1 MTFSK
6 KLSAVTMA
14 LMLAITAHAQS
25 QPQAQS
31 PAPAAQDNAGAGFTV
46 PDSGFTLPSDFGR
59 ATFEAPPVTW
69 IADGRPID
77 QAKDAIELLSTADQH
92 GLDPR
97 WFHVDRLQS
106 QWQRVS
112 YAASAEEIEQFDRD
126 LTTQMRAYIKIL
138 KNGRISPALIK
149 NHYSKRPFS
158 DTDADLFLSSAI
170 AQDNLKPAVKS
181 LTDSIPMY
189 NSLMQALVIYR
200 GLQKNP
206 SMDQSL
212 PALPGNKLTEGQ
224 SYSGLPALTERLV
237 LLGDLPQGTPVPTV
251 YDASIV
257 EGIKRFQERHGL
269 EPDGVLGKGT
279 LQQLNVRPIDRIR
292 QIQISM
298 ERLRWT
304 PLVEGERR
312 IVVNVPE
319 FVLRAYHIRNQKAE
333 NLIEM
338 KVIVGK
344 SFDTSTPLFDGAVS
358 KIEFS
363 PYWNV
368 PISIS
373 RKELIPHLRRD
384 PSYMKSQ
391 GFEFV
396 TQSGVSQ
403 NVTEANFNAVLN
415 GQARIRQRPGPKNSL
430 GDIKFIF
437 PNSEAIYLHH
447 TPSTKLFERSR
458 RDLSHGCIRVQDPV
472 RLAQFVLEKQPEWT
486 ASAIE
491 SAMTAGKSKTIN
503 VLQPVPVV
511 LGYSTVVVKNNK
523 IHFFADIYGQDKI
536 LDNAIKKVAASRN
549 IPPAS

>member
-1 MTFSK
+1 M
-6 KLSAVTMA
+6 
-14 LMLAITAHAQS
+14 
-25 QPQAQS
+25 
-31 PAPAAQDNAGAGFTV
+31 
-46 PDSGFTLPSDFGR
+46 
-59 ATFEAPPVTW
+59 
-69 IADGRPID
+69 
-77 QAKDAIELLSTADQH
+77 
-92 GLDPR
+92 
-97 WFHVDRLQS
+97 
-106 QWQRVS
+106 
-112 YAASAEEIEQFDRD
+112 
-126 LTTQMRAYIKIL
+126 
-138 KNGRISPALIK
+138 
-149 NHYSKRPFS
+149 
-158 DTDADLFLSSAI
+158 
-170 AQDNLKPAVKS
+170 
-181 LTDSIPMY
+181 
-189 NSLMQALVIYR
+189 
-200 GLQKNP
+200 
-206 SMDQSL
+206 
-212 PALPGNKLTEGQ
+212 
-224 SYSGLPALTERLV
+224 
-237 LLGDLPQGTPVPTV
+237 LLGDLPQGTPSGSV
-251 YDASIV
+251 YDATV
-257 EGIKRFQERHGL
+257 VAGIKSFQQRHGL

-279 LQQLNVRPIDRIR
+279 LDQLNTRPIDRIR

-304 PLVEGERR
+304 PLIEGERR

-319 FVLRAYHIRNQKAE
+319 FMLRAYHIRNQKIE

-373 RKELIPHLRRD
+373 RKELIPRLRRN
-384 PSYMKSQ
+384 PSYLQSQ

-403 NVTEANFNAVLN
+403 SVSEANLNAVLN

-437 PNSEAIYLHH
+437 PNNDAIYLHH
-447 TPSTKLFERSR
+447 TPSTQLFNRTR
-458 RDLSHGCIRVQDPV
+458 RDLSHGCIRVEEPV

-491 SAMTAGKSKTIN
+491 KAMTAKKSKTIN
-503 VLQPVPVV
+503 VLEPVPVV

-523 IHFFADIYGQDKI
+523 IYFFPDIYGQDKI

>member
-1 MTFSK
+1 MTFSTM
-6 KLSAVTMA
+6 LSAVS
-14 LMLAITAHAQS
+14 LSFVLAATVHAQ
-25 QPQAQS
+25 
-31 PAPAAQDNAGAGFTV
+31 APQDNTSAPFTIPENGMTIPPDFANAKFEV
-46 PDSGFTLPSDFGR
+46 PAVS
-59 ATFEAPPVTW
+59 W
-69 IADGRPID
+69 IEDGRPTD
-77 QAKDAIELLSTADQH
+77 QAEDALELLATADRH

-97 WFHVDRLQS
+97 WFHIAQLQS
-106 QWQRVS
+106 QWERLS
-112 YAASAEEIEQFDRD
+112 YAASAEETAQFDRD
-126 LTTQMRAYIKIL
+126 LTTQMRTYVKFL
-138 KNGRISPALIK
+138 KNGRISPSLIK
-149 NHYSKRPFS
+149 NRYSKPTFS
-158 DTDADLFLSSAI
+158 NADADLFLATAI
-170 AQDNLKPAVKS
+170 SNGNLKASVKA

-189 NSLMQALVIYR
+189 NSLMQALVVYR
-200 GLQKNP
+200 ELQKNP
-206 SMDQSL
+206 SMDQAL
-212 PALPGNKLTEGQ
+212 PAAPGGKLTEGQ
-224 SYSGLPALTERLV
+224 PYTGMPALIERLA
-237 LLGDLPQGTPVPTV
+237 LLGDLPRDTPARPI
-251 YDASIV
+251 YDATV
-257 EGIKRFQERHGL
+257 MAGIKSFQQRHGL
-269 EPDGVLGKGT
+269 EPDGVIGKGT
-279 LQQLNVRPIDRIR
+279 LAQLNTRPIDRIR

-304 PLVEGERR
+304 PLMEGERR

-344 SFDTSTPLFDGAVS
+344 SFNTSTPLFDGAVS

-373 RKELIPHLRRD
+373 RGELIPRLRRD
-384 PSYMKSQ
+384 PSYMQNQ

-403 NVTEANFNAVLN
+403 NVSEANISAVLN

-437 PNSEAIYLHH
+437 PNNEAIYLHH
-447 TPSTKLFERSR
+447 TPSTQLFDRTR
-458 RDLSHGCIRVQDPV
+458 RDLSHGCIRVEEPV
-472 RLAQFVLEKQPEWT
+472 KLAQFVLEKQPQWT
-486 ASAIE
+486 ADAIQKAMSAK
-491 SAMTAGKSKTIN
+491 KSKTIN
-503 VLQPVPVV
+503 VLEPVPVV

-536 LDNAIKKVAASRN
+536 LDNAIKKMAASRN

>member
-1 MTFSK
+1 MRLSTT
-6 KLSAVTMA
+6 LSALA
-14 LMLAITAHAQS
+14 LSLMLVTSVQAQT
-25 QPQAQS
+25 PQAQ
-31 PAPAAQDNAGAGFTV
+31 APQAREPGVFTV
-46 PDSGFTLPSDFGR
+46 PEGGMALPQDFGN
-59 ATFEAPPVTW
+59 ATFEAPAVTW
-69 IADGRPID
+69 IEDGRPID
-77 QAKDAIELLSTADQH
+77 QARDALTLLATADQH

-97 WFHVDRLQS
+97 WFHIAQLQS

-112 YAASAEEIEQFDRD
+112 YAASADEIAQFDRD
-126 LTTQMRAYIKIL
+126 LSTQMRTYVKFL
-138 KNGRISPALIK
+138 KNGRISPSLIK
-149 NHYSKRPFS
+149 NRYSKPAF
-158 DTDADLFLSSAI
+158 TDADANLFLSTAI
-170 AQDNLKPAVKS
+170 RNGNLKAAVKS

-189 NSLMQALVIYR
+189 NSLMRALAVYR
-200 GLQKNP
+200 ELQKNP
-206 SMDQSL
+206 SMSQPL
-212 PALPGNKLTEGQ
+212 PAVPNGKLTEGQ
-224 SYSGLPALTERLV
+224 PYTGLPALIERLT
-237 LLGDLPQGTPVPTV
+237 LLGDLPQGTPARPLYDTTV
-251 YDASIV
+251 VAGVKS
-257 EGIKRFQERHGL
+257 FQERHGL

-279 LQQLNVRPIDRIR
+279 LTQLNMRPIDRIR

-304 PLVEGERR
+304 PLMEGERR

-319 FVLRAYHIRNQKAE
+319 FVLRAYHIRNQKIE
-333 NLIEM
+333 NLLEM
-338 KVIVGK
+338 KVIVGR

-384 PSYMKSQ
+384 PSYMRTQ

-403 NVTEANFNAVLN
+403 NVTEANLSAVLS

-437 PNSEAIYLHH
+437 PNSDAIYLHH
-447 TPSTKLFERSR
+447 TPSTNLFDRTR
-458 RDLSHGCIRVQDPV
+458 RDLSHGCIRVEAPV
-472 RLAQFVLEKQPEWT
+472 QLAQFVLEKQPEWT

-491 SAMTAGKSKTIN
+491 SAMSAKKSKTIN
-503 VLQPVPVV
+503 VLEPVPVV

-536 LDNAIKKVAASRN
+536 LDNAIKKMAASRN

>member
-1 MTFSK
+1 
-6 KLSAVTMA
+6 MA
-14 LMLAITAHAQS
+14 L
-25 QPQAQS
+25 PQ
-31 PAPAAQDNAGAGFTV
+31 
-46 PDSGFTLPSDFGR
+46 DFGN
-59 ATFEAPPVTW
+59 ATFEAPAVTW
-69 IADGRPID
+69 IEDGRPID
-77 QAKDAIELLSTADQH
+77 QARDALDLLATADKH

-97 WFHVDRLQS
+97 WFHIAQLQS

-112 YAASAEEIEQFDRD
+112 YAASADEIAQFDRD
-126 LTTQMRAYIKIL
+126 LSTQMRTYVKFL
-138 KNGRISPALIK
+138 KNGRISPSLIK
-149 NHYSKRPFS
+149 NRYSKPAF
-158 DTDADLFLSSAI
+158 TDADANLFLSTAI
-170 AQDNLKPAVKS
+170 RNGNLKAAVKS

-189 NSLMQALVIYR
+189 NSLMQALAVYR
-200 GLQKNP
+200 ELQKNP
-206 SMDQSL
+206 SMNQPL
-212 PALPGNKLTEGQ
+212 PAVPNGKLTEGQ
-224 SYSGLPALTERLV
+224 PYTGLPALIERLT
-237 LLGDLPQGTPVPTV
+237 LLGDLPQGTPARPLYDTTV
-251 YDASIV
+251 VAGVKS
-257 EGIKRFQERHGL
+257 FQERHGL

-279 LQQLNVRPIDRIR
+279 LTQLNMRPIDRIR

-304 PLVEGERR
+304 PLMEGERR

-319 FVLRAYHIRNQKAE
+319 FVLRAYHIRNQKIE
-333 NLIEM
+333 NLLEM
-338 KVIVGK
+338 KVIVGR

-384 PSYMKSQ
+384 PSYMRTQ

-403 NVTEANFNAVLN
+403 NVTEANLNAVLN

-437 PNSEAIYLHH
+437 PNSDAIYLHH
-447 TPSTKLFERSR
+447 TPSTNLFDRTR
-458 RDLSHGCIRVQDPV
+458 RDLSHGCIRVEAPV
-472 RLAQFVLEKQPEWT
+472 QLAQFVLEKQPEWT

-491 SAMTAGKSKTIN
+491 SAMSAKKSKTIN
-503 VLQPVPVV
+503 VLEPVPVV

-536 LDNAIKKVAASRN
+536 LDNAIKKMAASRN

>member
-1 MTFSK
+1 MKFSTMLSVITLSVMLATTAQAQNSQEKPSPEFTIPANGIALPPDFGKATFDVP
-6 KLSAVTMA
+6 AVTW
-14 LMLAITAHAQS
+14 L
-25 QPQAQS
+25 
-31 PAPAAQDNAGAGFTV
+31 
-46 PDSGFTLPSDFGR
+46 
-59 ATFEAPPVTW
+59 E
-69 IADGRPID
+69 DGRPVD
-77 QAKDAIELLSTADQH
+77 QAKDALQLLATADQH

-97 WFHVDRLQS
+97 WFHVSQLQS
-106 QWQRVS
+106 QWERVS
-112 YAASAEEIEQFDRD
+112 YAASAQEMAQFDRD
-126 LTTQMRAYIKIL
+126 LTTQMRTYVKFL
-138 KNGRISPALIK
+138 KNGRISPSLIK
-149 NHYSKRPFS
+149 NRYSKPIF
-158 DTDADLFLSSAI
+158 TDADADVFLSTAI
-170 AQDNLKPAVKS
+170 QNGNLKASVKS

-189 NSLMQALVIYR
+189 NSLMQALVVYR
-200 GLQKNP
+200 ELQKNP
-206 SMDQSL
+206 SMNQSL
-212 PALPGNKLTEGQ
+212 PTVPNGKLTEGQ
-224 SYSGLPALTERLV
+224 PYTGMPALIQRLV
-237 LLGDLPQGTPVPTV
+237 LLGDLPQGTPARPV
-251 YDASIV
+251 YDATVVAGVKS
-257 EGIKRFQERHGL
+257 FQERHGL

-279 LQQLNVRPIDRIR
+279 LEQLNTRPIDRIR

-304 PLVEGERR
+304 PLIEGERR

-319 FVLRAYHIRNQKAE
+319 FVLRAYHIRNQKVE
-333 NLIEM
+333 NLVEM

-384 PSYMKSQ
+384 PSYMRSQ

-396 TQSGVSQ
+396 TQSGTSQTVSEG
-403 NVTEANFNAVLN
+403 NISAVLN

-437 PNSEAIYLHH
+437 PNNDAIYLHH
-447 TPSTKLFERSR
+447 TPSTNLFARTR
-458 RDLSHGCIRVQDPV
+458 RDLSHGCIRVEEPV
-472 RLAQFVLEKQPEWT
+472 QLAQFVLEKQPEWT

-491 SAMTAGKSKTIN
+491 SAMTAKKSKTIN
-503 VLQPVPVV
+503 VLEPVPVV

-536 LDNAIKKVAASRN
+536 LDNAIKKMAASRN

>member
-6 KLSAVTMA
+6 MLSAVTLA
-14 LMLAITAHAQS
+14 LMLATTA
-25 QPQAQS
+25 QAQAPTPRENSSS
-31 PAPAAQDNAGAGFTV
+31 PFTIPDNGI
-46 PDSGFTLPSDFGR
+46 SLPPDFGR
-59 ATFEAPPVTW
+59 ASFEAPPVTW
-69 IADGRPID
+69 IRDGRPVD
-77 QAKDAIELLSTADQH
+77 QAKDAIELLATADQH

-97 WFHVDRLQS
+97 WFHVLQLQS

-112 YAASAEEIEQFDRD
+112 YAASADEMAQFDRD
-126 LTTQMRAYIKIL
+126 LTTQMRTYVKFL
-138 KNGRISPALIK
+138 KNGRISPSLIK
-149 NHYSKRPFS
+149 NRYSKPAFT
-158 DTDADLFLSSAI
+158 DTDADLFLSTAI
-170 AQDNLKPAVKS
+170 QNGNLKAAVKS
-181 LTDSIPMY
+181 LTDTIPMY
-189 NSLMQALVIYR
+189 NSLMQALVVYR
-200 GLQKNP
+200 ELQKNP
-206 SMDQSL
+206 TMNQPL
-212 PALPGNKLTEGQ
+212 PALPGGKLTQGQ
-224 SYSGLPALTERLV
+224 PYAGLPALIQRLV
-237 LLGDLPQGTPVPTV
+237 LLGDLPQGTPATPV

-257 EGIKRFQERHGL
+257 AGIRSFQERHGL

-279 LQQLNVRPIDRIR
+279 LEQLNTRPIDRIR

-304 PLVEGERR
+304 PLIEGERR

-319 FVLRAYHIRNQKAE
+319 FVLRAYHIRDQKAE

-338 KVIVGK
+338 KVIVGR

-373 RKELIPHLRRD
+373 RKELIPRLRRD
-384 PSYMKSQ
+384 PSYMRNQ

-403 NVTEANFNAVLN
+403 TVSEANISAVLN

-437 PNSEAIYLHH
+437 PNSDAIYLHH

-458 RDLSHGCIRVQDPV
+458 RDLSHGCIRVEEPV

-491 SAMTAGKSKTIN
+491 VAMSAKKSKTIN
-503 VLQPVPVV
+503 VLEPVPVV

-536 LDNAIKKVAASRN
+536 LDNAIRKMAASRN